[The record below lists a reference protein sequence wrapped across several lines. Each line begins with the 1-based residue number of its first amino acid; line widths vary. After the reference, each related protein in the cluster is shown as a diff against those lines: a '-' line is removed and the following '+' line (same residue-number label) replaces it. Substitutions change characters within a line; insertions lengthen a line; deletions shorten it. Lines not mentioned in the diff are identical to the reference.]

1 MDNLLSY
8 LGYHEKWHG
17 SIQSWRSNTR
27 FSINES
33 LIKFI
38 LETINIETG
47 NFVEFGACD
56 GIKNANTRLLY
67 LNGWSGL
74 YIEAD
79 SIRFKEL
86 KNNYEKEKK
95 IYISNL
101 YIDDKNQLLDD
112 VIGSTINDKIDF
124 MSIDIDGLDVEIFK
138 SINVFLPTV
147 ICIEG
152 GQILEPYHSV
162 VANDISANNIQ
173 QSLKTMME
181 LFKDKGYKLLC
192 TYQDSFFI
200 KNEYSDLFNV
210 SNDIFD
216 LYIDGLIALPRIPY
230 IKILLDSNKLK
241 NRIIDYI
248 IQFLDIDEI
257 IKIGL
262 NGGTKE
268 KAIWIDHNFHRIK
281 EKLEELKQLQKEYPY
296 DECDETLWIKISET

>member
-1 MDNLLSY
+1 MESKYKLH
-8 LGYHEKWHG
+8 LGNTKNVLDLMIEKDEKVDMIFTSPPYYAMRKNYSGNSDGEVGAIHVDDYVDWFLEFTERFMKVLKPDG
-17 SIQSWRSNTR
+17 S
-27 FSINES
+27 F
-33 LIKFI
+33 F
-38 LETINIETG
+38 
-47 NFVEFGACD
+47 
-56 GIKNANTRLLY
+56 
-67 LNGWSGL
+67 LN
-74 YIEAD
+74 
-79 SIRFKEL
+79 
-86 KNNYEKEKK
+86 
-95 IYISNL
+95 
-101 YIDDKNQLLDD
+101 
-112 VIGSTINDKIDF
+112 INDKIDF